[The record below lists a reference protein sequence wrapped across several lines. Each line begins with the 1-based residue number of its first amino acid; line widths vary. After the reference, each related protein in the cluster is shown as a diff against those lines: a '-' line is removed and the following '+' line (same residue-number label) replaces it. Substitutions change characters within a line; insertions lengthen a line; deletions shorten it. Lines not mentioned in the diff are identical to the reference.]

1 MTLKVFKEVVKLL
14 KEQNDSIDV
23 AYKAGVDLV
32 NFCDPVS
39 TAVSHMIGA
48 LYGIEGRETFE
59 WWCYEKEWGTRAD
72 LNMTDSKGLPLC
84 ETIEDLHQ
92 YLEDTAVWD
101 YDIKEPIPLEE
112 RMKVFKQIFEG

>member
-32 NFCDPVS
+32 NFCDPIS

-48 LYGIEGRETFE
+48 VYGIEGRETFD
-59 WWCYEKEWGTRAD
+59 WWCYEKAWGTRAD
-72 LNMTDSKGLPLC
+72 LNMTDVDGKVLC
-84 ETIEDLHQ
+84 ETIEDLHE
-92 YLEDTAVWD
+92 YLEDTKLSD
-101 YDIKEPIPLEE
+101 YDIVEPIPFEE
-112 RMKVFKQIFEG
+112 RMKVFKQIFES